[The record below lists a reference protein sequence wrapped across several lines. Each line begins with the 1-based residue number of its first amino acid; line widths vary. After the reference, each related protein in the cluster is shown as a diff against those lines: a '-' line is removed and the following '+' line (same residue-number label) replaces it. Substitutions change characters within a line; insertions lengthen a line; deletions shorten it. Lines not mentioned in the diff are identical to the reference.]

1 MKDAL
6 VFALK
11 PAIRTFAQALAGG
24 LATLTVAT
32 VADFAAL
39 PQLALVLLYGAVVA
53 ALIAYLQNFAEQLNA
68 PEA

>member
-6 VFALK
+6 IFALK

-32 VADFAAL
+32 VSDFAAL
-39 PQLALVLLYGAVVA
+39 PQLAVVLLYGAVVA
-53 ALIAYLQNFAEQLNA
+53 ALIAYLQNFAEYLNA

>member
-11 PAIRTFAQALAGG
+11 PAIRTLAQALAGG
-24 LATLTVAT
+24 LATLTVAS
-32 VADFAAL
+32 VGDFAAL
-39 PQLALVLLYGAVVA
+39 PELALVIVYGAVVA
-53 ALIAYLQNFAEQLNA
+53 ALVAYLQNFAEALNA

>member
-6 VFALK
+6 IFALK

-32 VADFAAL
+32 VGDFAAL
-39 PQLALVLLYGAVVA
+39 PQLAVVLLYGAVVA

>member
-6 VFALK
+6 IFALK

-32 VADFAAL
+32 VGDFAAL
-39 PQLALVLLYGAVVA
+39 PQLAAVLLYGAVVA
-53 ALIAYLQNFAEQLNA
+53 ALIAYLQNFAEYLNA

>member
-11 PAIRTFAQALAGG
+11 PAIRTLAQALAGG
-24 LATLTVAT
+24 LATLTVAS
-32 VADFAAL
+32 VGDFAAL
-39 PQLALVLLYGAVVA
+39 PQLALIVVYGALVA
-53 ALIAYLQNFAEQLNA
+53 AAVAFLQNVAEQLNA